1 MTMDQPKPAPPDALQ
16 DAAHTITVIGLGA
29 LGLALGRALRALRT
43 SYRVLG
49 HDREPERGRAAM
61 AAGAIDRAVWTL
73 PAAVEEAD
81 LVFLCEPVDQT
92 LETLTWIAP
101 HLKPEAMV
109 TDTAPLKAPVLE
121 RAAQVLPAGVSY
133 VGGHPIL
140 AGARHAAAES
150 DPLAAFRG
158 VAWCLC
164 APPRAHP
171 QAVATLE
178 RLLAAL
184 QARPFYIDAAEHD
197 ALSGGALL
205 LPLLGELALLGALD
219 QSPSVDDLRRLGA
232 PAFLARIGAAED
244 LGAAVAPLARVEPA
258 ALLRWLDSQ
267 LAALTA
273 LRGALAAG
281 GEAWQAWLDGAT
293 ARAAAWERPAD
304 RRDAFDQALSDAPR
318 SLDLGRRLFGRWGRP
333 RPPEPPGERI
343 TPS

>member
-1 MTMDQPKPAPPDALQ
+1 MDQIKPPRDVLE
-16 DAAHTITVIGLGA
+16 DAAHTIAVIGLGD

-49 HDREPERGRAAM
+49 HDREPERGRAAV
-61 AAGAIDRAVWTL
+61 AAEAIDRAVWTL

-109 TDTAPLKAPVLE
+109 SDTAALKVAVLR
-121 RAAQVLPAGVSY
+121 RAAEVLPAGVSY

-140 AGARHAAAES
+140 AGSPRAAAEG

-171 QAVATLE
+171 VAVATLE

-197 ALSGGALL
+197 ALAGGALL

-219 QSPSVDDLRRLGA
+219 RSPSARDLRRLGA

-244 LGAAVAPLARVEPA
+244 LGAAVAPLAGADPA
-258 ALLRWLDSQ
+258 ALLHWLDGQ
-267 LAALTA
+267 LAALME

-281 GEAWQAWLDGAT
+281 GETWQAWLDGAA
-293 ARAAAWERPAD
+293 ARAAAWERPED
-304 RRDAFDQALSDAPR
+304 RRDGFDQALGEASG
-318 SLDLGRRLFGRWGRP
+318 SMDLGRRLFGRWGRR
-333 RPPEPPGERI
+333 RPPEPPAERA
-343 TPS
+343 TPA